1 MFGPTGKAGLG
12 WPLLT
17 PTGLGQEMPQNILV
31 VDDEA
36 IARRFME
43 RALGAQG
50 YRVMSANDG
59 EQALELLRMTR
70 RKIALVIT
78 DLVMPGMGGHAFALE
93 VARLPSPPPIL
104 YISAYERPQGEMAK
118 RFLQKPFTVEDLAR
132 AVRALIAPAQEVG
145 S

>member
-1 MFGPTGKAGLG
+1 M
-12 WPLLT
+12 
-17 PTGLGQEMPQNILV
+17 QQNILV

-36 IARRFME
+36 VARRFME
-43 RALGAQG
+43 RALAERG
-50 YRVMSANDG
+50 YRVMLANDG

-70 RKIALVIT
+70 RKVALVIT

-93 VARLPSPPPIL
+93 VARLPSPPPML

-118 RFLQKPFTVEDLAR
+118 RFLQKPFTVDDLVN
-132 AVRALIAPAQEVG
+132 AVQALISPAQSVG

>member
-1 MFGPTGKAGLG
+1 MS
-12 WPLLT
+12 
-17 PTGLGQEMPQNILV
+17 QNILV

-43 RALGAQG
+43 RTLCQGG
-50 YRVMSANDG
+50 YRVMLANDG

-70 RKIALVIT
+70 RKVALVIT

-93 VARLPSPPPIL
+93 VARLPTPPAVL

-118 RFLQKPFTVEDLAR
+118 CFLQKPFTPEDLVS
-132 AVRALIAPAQEVG
+132 AVRTLIAPAQEVG

>member
-1 MFGPTGKAGLG
+1 
-12 WPLLT
+12 
-17 PTGLGQEMPQNILV
+17 MPQNILV

-43 RALGAQG
+43 RALATQG
-50 YRVMSANDG
+50 YRVMTANDG

-104 YISAYERPQGEMAK
+104 YISAYERPHGEMAK
-118 RFLQKPFTVEDLAR
+118 RFLQKPFTMEDLAN
-132 AVRALIAPAQEVG
+132 AVRALIAPAQGVG